1 MKFNSMP
8 TRRNRNRNR
17 KTKRGG
23 WPWSTSGPSQTSK
36 EDIFADEI
44 IANLFNEE
52 YLFTEKINEFYNL
65 QKVIDK
71 LYEKSNFVDEN
82 SRKRINA
89 RISQINAKIA
99 ERRRSVP
106 SIHNIV

>member
-1 MKFNSMP
+1 MKS
-8 TRRNRNRNR
+8 RVVKRNRKR

-23 WPWSTSGPSQTSK
+23 WPWSGPSK
-36 EDIFADEI
+36 EDTFADEI
-44 IANLFNEE
+44 IANLFDEN
-52 YLFTEKINEFYNL
+52 YPFTDKINTFYNL

-99 ERRRSVP
+99 ERIRSVP